1 MTAAEQSRAPR
12 SFRGA
17 LPDPAYWVWRRLTS
31 VRWAIGLILVT
42 ALVSGA
48 GVVIPQVP
56 PQFADS
62 PERVE
67 EHVEAQRGTWGW
79 FTDVLADF
87 PWFYEADG
95 GVFNLFNQPYWYA
108 LVGLVAVA
116 ISVCTVSRAPPIWR
130 TVRRPPR
137 RVNAAYFERARHR
150 FAAELPAGT
159 GAEAAADALSAA
171 LASRRFRVSRVAEG
185 GPAGRAAAAGRLP
198 SGAAGVSSTAG
209 AREGSL
215 GISAAAGGSPTVDSE
230 GGSSGGSAP
239 ADSEAGPGRA
249 GGSLDGSSTAGSEAE
264 LRGAGGSLSGSSG
277 AGSGGGAVL
286 LFADRYGWA
295 QLATFATHIA
305 LLLLLG
311 ATLVT
316 KFAGEEYQFWVAEG
330 ESRPLFAAGDE
341 RPQVQIIV
349 DDAVARFADDGQAL
363 DFRSFVRVAEGG
375 REVAAGEV
383 TVNGPVSAAGYRV
396 HQASYWEHGA
406 ALDIRDAETGQLVYS
421 EAHFLAEQAVAPR
434 VRVERFGALLSE
446 EAVALEHAVRAGE
459 GAGEAEIAR
468 AEAAGYTVI
477 PLFEDRSLAIALVPG
492 HAGDGEEEL
501 GPLEFWYRI
510 VANRA
515 DGYAGMTL
523 AELGVD
529 ADAPVGPDVRISD
542 LEGNAVF
549 EGVAPLDQEIE
560 GGSRLTTGVLA
571 DGDLAIGL
579 RGGEDPVFFYY
590 SFSAESDRGGIAA
603 GESAELPGAGL
614 RIEYRGVG
622 PDRSRQGMLEA
633 GERRRVGAIELAY
646 LGAETVFFEAVRGLP
661 GAEGE
666 SLIALERFGQARTA
680 ETFDAR
686 GGENVRL
693 TQDTTA
699 TSAGGQVGRPS
710 RLVLGLPGQGRIELD
725 EGESARAG
733 GLVYEFAGPREFTG
747 LNVRRDPGAV
757 AFWVG
762 VGLGIA
768 GMTATF
774 FTPRRRVWVRIA
786 EGRAALAGQAAHGVP
801 MARELRAIC
810 AAAGL
815 APAGEPEAERE
826 RSGRFGDDYRSARR
840 GGGG

>member
-12 SFRGA
+12 SFRA
-17 LPDPAYWVWRRLTS
+17 SLPDPAYWVWRRLTS

-79 FTDVLADF
+79 FTDILADF
-87 PWFYEADG
+87 PWFYEANG
-95 GVFNLFNQPYWYA
+95 GVFNLFNQPYWYV

-150 FAAELPAGT
+150 FTAELPAGT
-159 GAEAAADALSAA
+159 GAEAAADALASA

-185 GPAGRAAAAGRLP
+185 GSAGRSAGAGRS
-198 SGAAGVSSTAG
+198 SGG
-209 AREGSL
+209 
-215 GISAAAGGSPTVDSE
+215 AAGGSSL
-230 GGSSGGSAP
+230 
-239 ADSEAGPGRA
+239 ADSEAGSA
-249 GGSLDGSSTAGSEAE
+249 
-264 LRGAGGSLSGSSG
+264 
-277 AGSGGGAVL
+277 GGGAVL

-459 GAGEAEIAR
+459 GAGEGEIAR
-468 AEAAGYTVI
+468 AEAGGYTVI

-492 HAGDGEEEL
+492 RAGDGEEEL

-603 GESAELPGAGL
+603 GEAAELPGAGL
-614 RIEYRGVG
+614 RIEYRGVE

-633 GERRRVGAIELAY
+633 GERRRVGAIDLAY
-646 LGAETVFFEAVRGLP
+646 LGAETVFFEAVRELP

-815 APAGEPEAERE
+815 APAEEPEAERE
-826 RSGRFGDDYRSARR
+826 RRGRFGDDYRSARR

>member
-12 SFRGA
+12 SFRA
-17 LPDPAYWVWRRLTS
+17 SLPDPAYWVWRRLTS

-87 PWFYEADG
+87 PWFYEANG

-150 FAAELPAGT
+150 FTAELPAGT
-159 GAEAAADALSAA
+159 GAEAAAEALASA
-171 LASRRFRVSRVAEG
+171 LASRQFRVSRVAEG
-185 GPAGRAAAAGRLP
+185 GPAGRSAGAGRS
-198 SGAAGVSSTAG
+198 SGG
-209 AREGSL
+209 
-215 GISAAAGGSPTVDSE
+215 AAGGSSV
-230 GGSSGGSAP
+230 
-239 ADSEAGPGRA
+239 ADSEAGSA
-249 GGSLDGSSTAGSEAE
+249 
-264 LRGAGGSLSGSSG
+264 
-277 AGSGGGAVL
+277 GGGAVL

-492 HAGDGEEEL
+492 RAGDGEEEL

-510 VANRA
+510 VPNRA

-603 GESAELPGAGL
+603 GEAAELPGAGL
-614 RIEYRGVG
+614 RIEYRGG
-622 PDRSRQGMLEA
+622 GAGRSRQGMLEA

-646 LGAETVFFEAVRGLP
+646 LGAETVFFEAVRELP

-815 APAGEPEAERE
+815 APAEEPEAERE
-826 RSGRFGDDYRSARR
+826 RRGRFGDDYRSARR

>member
-1 MTAAEQSRAPR
+1 MTAIERRGGRWA
-12 SFRGA
+12 RGA
-17 LPDPAYWVWRRLTS
+17 LPDPAYWIWRRLTS

-79 FTDVLADF
+79 FTDALADF
-87 PWFYEADG
+87 PWFYEANG
-95 GVFNLFNQPYWYA
+95 GVFNLFNQPYWYV

-159 GAEAAADALSAA
+159 GAEAAAEALAAA
-171 LASRRFRVSRVAEG
+171 LAARRFRVSRVAEG
-185 GPAGRAAAAGRLP
+185 GPAGRFAGAGRSS
-198 SGAAGVSSTAG
+198 SGAAGGSSTAG
-209 AREGSL
+209 AGGGSL
-215 GISAAAGGSPTVDSE
+215 GISSAAGGSPTVGSE
-230 GGSSGGSAP
+230 DGSSGASSP
-239 ADSEAGPGRA
+239 ADSEAGPGSA
-249 GGSLDGSSTAGSEAE
+249 
-264 LRGAGGSLSGSSG
+264 SGS
-277 AGSGGGAVL
+277 AGGGAVL

-459 GAGEAEIAR
+459 GAGEGEIAR

-477 PLFEDRSLAIALVPG
+477 PLFEDRSLAIALVPAHG
-492 HAGDGEEEL
+492 GDGEEEL

-603 GESAELPGAGL
+603 GEAAELPGAGL

-633 GERRRVGAIELAY
+633 GERRRVGAIDLAY
-646 LGAETVFFEAVRGLP
+646 LGAETVFFEAVRELP

-815 APAGEPEAERE
+815 APAEEPEAERE

>member
-12 SFRGA
+12 SFRA
-17 LPDPAYWVWRRLTS
+17 SLPDPAYWVWRRLTS

-79 FTDVLADF
+79 FTDILADF
-87 PWFYEADG
+87 PWFYEANG

-150 FAAELPAGT
+150 FTADLPAGT

-171 LASRRFRVSRVAEG
+171 LAARRFRVSRVAEG

-198 SGAAGVSSTAG
+198 GGAASGSSA
-209 AREGSL
+209 
-215 GISAAAGGSPTVDSE
+215 VDSE
-230 GGSSGGSAP
+230 GGSSGAGGSRGASSQ
-239 ADSEAGPGRA
+239 ADSEAGLG
-249 GGSLDGSSTAGSEAE
+249 
-264 LRGAGGSLSGSSG
+264 GAGGSLSGSSG

-477 PLFEDRSLAIALVPG
+477 PLFEDRSLAIALVPA

-560 GGSRLTTGVLA
+560 GGSRLTTGVLT

-590 SFSAESDRGGIAA
+590 SFSAESDRGGITA
-603 GESAELPGAGL
+603 GETAELPEAGL

-725 EGESARAG
+725 EGESARVG

-826 RSGRFGDDYRSARR
+826 RRGRFGDDYRSARR